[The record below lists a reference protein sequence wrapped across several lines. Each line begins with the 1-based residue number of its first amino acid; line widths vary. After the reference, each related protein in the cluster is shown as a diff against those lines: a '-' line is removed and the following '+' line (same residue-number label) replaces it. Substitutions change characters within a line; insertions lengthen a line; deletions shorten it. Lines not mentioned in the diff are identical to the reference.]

1 MTFYKVVL
9 NGSAK
14 GQDIK
19 NVLYYRSGIG
29 VDFSGFTFTGA
40 EALAKNIKQE
50 IWPLMKVCMPNDYSL
65 ETIDV
70 SPIND
75 EFQLI
80 YQMPY
85 SEVVQE
91 AGTRAEPIMGP
102 AACMNIKFNLEPTSI
117 LNGIKPP
124 ARGYIAV
131 GPIPSVWVGEDGYL
145 ENGVLSASYVVDFVN
160 SLASNIEQVLPVAMV
175 WYPIRL
181 KQSRILGGLVH
192 WEAYSDVK
200 GAVLSR
206 RGSFRRSRMPES

>member
-1 MTFYKVVL
+1 MTFYKAVL
-9 NGSAK
+9 NGSAF

-19 NVLYYRSGIG
+19 NILYYRSGFG
-29 VDFSGFTFTGA
+29 VDFSGFTLTGA
-40 EALAKNIKQE
+40 EALAGNIKQE
-50 IWPLMKVCMPNDYSL
+50 IWPAMKKVMPDSYTL

-91 AGTRAEPIMGP
+91 PGLVTSITVGP
-102 AACMNIKFNLEPTSI
+102 SLCYNIKFLLEPTSI

-124 ARGYIAV
+124 SRGYVAI
-131 GPIPSVWVGEDGYL
+131 GPMPSGWVGEDGYL
-145 ENGVLSASYVVDFVN
+145 KTVDMQAQDMVDFVN
-160 SLASNIEQVLPVAMV
+160 RLAQNIEQVLPVAMV
-175 WYPIRL
+175 WFPIRL

-192 WEAYSDVK
+192 WEAFSDVK

-206 RGSFRRSRMPES
+206 RASFRRSRMPES